1 MYWTRQMTRDEA
13 LSTSVSVAI
22 RVTQDGDVV
31 SFDRSAFKKNLAK
44 AGFAI
49 VPLEP
54 TKKMVVNGD
63 EAAITRLQDH
73 SFALKDP
80 RLATLCYVAMI
91 AAYEKEQVDGV
102 PSGNRGVG
110 DEPI

>member
-1 MYWTRQMTRDEA
+1 MYRTRPMTRDEA

-22 RVTQDGDVV
+22 RVTQDGEVV

-54 TKKMVVNGD
+54 TDGMIAAAEVASTRHEFEHGHERYPTGSEWDAMV
-63 EAAITRLQDH
+63 
-73 SFALKDP
+73 
-80 RLATLCYVAMI
+80 
-91 AAYEKEQVDGV
+91 AAYEKEM
-102 PSGNRGVG
+102 G
-110 DEPI
+110 DD